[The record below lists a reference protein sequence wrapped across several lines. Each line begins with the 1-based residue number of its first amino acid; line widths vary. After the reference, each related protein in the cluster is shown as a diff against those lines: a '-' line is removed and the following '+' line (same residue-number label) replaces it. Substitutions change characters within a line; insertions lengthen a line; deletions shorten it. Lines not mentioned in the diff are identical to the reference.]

1 MDERRFVV
9 NASPLIFLSHI
20 DALSLLGQLATEVR
34 VPLSVREEVLARQGS
49 EPMLARLDQA
59 KFLRLEP
66 NLPLPLEVA
75 GWDLGAGES
84 QVLAHALTLSNCEAV
99 LDDLQARNCAKSLG
113 IPVVGT
119 LGILLRARKL
129 GLIAAA
135 RPLIEE
141 LLGRQLYLSR
151 DLVEKGLAE
160 VGE

>member
-1 MDERRFVV
+1 M
-9 NASPLIFLSHI
+9 
-20 DALSLLGQLATEVR
+20 
-34 VPLSVREEVLARQGS
+34 PLSVREEVLARQGS
-49 EPMLARLDQA
+49 EPMLTRLDQA
-59 KFLRLEP
+59 KFLRVEP

-84 QVLAHALTLSNCEAV
+84 QVLAHALTLASCEAV

-119 LGILLRARKL
+119 LSILLRAKKL

>member
-20 DALSLLGQLATEVR
+20 DSLALLGQLATEVR
-34 VPLSVREEVLARQGS
+34 VPVSAREEVLAKPGS
-49 EPMLARLDQA
+49 EALLVRLGEA
-59 KFLRLEP
+59 KFLRVEP
-66 NLPLPLEVA
+66 DLPLPLEVA
-75 GWDLGAGES
+75 AWDLGAGES
-84 QVLAHALTLSNCEAV
+84 QVLAHALTLSDCEAV
-99 LDDLQARNCAKSLG
+99 LDDLQARNCARSLG

-119 LGILLRARKL
+119 LGILLRAKKS
-129 GLIAAA
+129 GLIVAA
-135 RPLIEE
+135 RPLIEA

>member
-1 MDERRFVV
+1 MDERRFV
-9 NASPLIFLSHI
+9 A
-20 DALSLLGQLATEVR
+20 
-34 VPLSVREEVLARQGS
+34 
-49 EPMLARLDQA
+49 
-59 KFLRLEP
+59 
-66 NLPLPLEVA
+66 
-75 GWDLGAGES
+75 
-84 QVLAHALTLSNCEAV
+84 

-119 LGILLRARKL
+119 LGILLRAKKS

-151 DLVEKGLAE
+151 DLIEKGLAE

>member
-34 VPLSVREEVLARQGS
+34 VPLSVREEVLAKQGPG
-49 EPMLARLDQA
+49 PMFVWLDQA
-59 KFLRLEP
+59 KFLRVEP
-66 NLPLPLEVA
+66 DLPLPLEVA
-75 GWDLGAGES
+75 AWDLGAGES

-119 LGILLRARKL
+119 LGILLRAKKL